1 MWPLLVSLK
10 PSPLSPCVCVKI
22 LSILKKKLCGPNNI
36 ISQPNFIY
44 IKVCHFHPLSP
55 RRHPQIRGVQSS
67 PFVFLKNTSSY
78 NNNLSTS
85 YKVVMPHI
93 YQILSR
99 NNTRHL
105 PYALWHFQERK
116 KTMHTSLSV
125 FHYALHAMQTP
136 TRHKLLPPSL
146 NSEGVISSLFIS
158 HHSWTT
164 SISIYICSTQD

>member
-1 MWPLLVSLK
+1 M
-10 PSPLSPCVCVKI
+10 VCVEKCPTCELINYVAPII
-22 LSILKKKLCGPNNI
+22 LLAIQ
-36 ISQPNFIY
+36 ISYIYIY

-67 PFVFLKNTSSY
+67 SYVFLKNTSSY

-85 YKVVMPHI
+85 YKVVMRHI

-105 PYALWHFQERK
+105 PYARWHFQEK
-116 KTMHTSLSV
+116 ENHAHPTFCLSLCIACNANTNQAQVTS
-125 FHYALHAMQTP
+125 
-136 TRHKLLPPSL
+136 PSL

-158 HHSWTT
+158 HHSRIT
-164 SISIYICSTQD
+164 SISIFICSTQH